1 MKQTR
6 AGVLLF
12 CVKQKPTSCH
22 PSEIVC
28 PKPGK
33 TVLPIK
39 RSGGKFAIT
48 SDELEGAEAVIH
60 LAGENIA
67 TGALPLG
74 IQAWTGGKKD
84 EIMRSRVEG
93 TAQIVSTINACKNPP
108 KVLVCASAVGLYG
121 YDSGDAQFSE
131 TSPKGN
137 GFLAE
142 VVDKW
147 EQESSKAKC
156 RVVNARFGV
165 VLSKQAGALAKL
177 LPIFQL
183 GGGGILGD
191 GKQYFPFVSERDAV
205 SAVKFL
211 ATSGNAKGPYNIAAP
226 VPATNADF
234 TAAMGSA
241 LSRPTILPF
250 PGFAAKA
257 LFGQMV
263 NQPSPLSPLSSL
275 LSPLSSLLSPLSSLL
290 SPLSS
295 LLSPPS
301 T

>member
-1 MKQTR
+1 
-6 AGVLLF
+6 
-12 CVKQKPTSCH
+12 
-22 PSEIVC
+22 VC
-28 PKPGK
+28 PKSGK

-48 SDELEGAEAVIH
+48 SEELEGAEAVIH

-67 TGALPLG
+67 TGSLPLG

-93 TAQIVSTINACKNPP
+93 TAQIVSTINACKKPP

-121 YDSGDAQFSE
+121 YDSGDAEFSE
-131 TSPKGN
+131 ASPRGN

-234 TAAMGSA
+234 TSAMGSA

-263 NQPSPLSPLSSL
+263 NQPSLDPQP
-275 LSPLSSLLSPLSSLL
+275 PTPK
-290 SPLSS
+290 PR
-295 LLSPPS
+295 PS
-301 T
+301 TPNPQPPNLDPRP